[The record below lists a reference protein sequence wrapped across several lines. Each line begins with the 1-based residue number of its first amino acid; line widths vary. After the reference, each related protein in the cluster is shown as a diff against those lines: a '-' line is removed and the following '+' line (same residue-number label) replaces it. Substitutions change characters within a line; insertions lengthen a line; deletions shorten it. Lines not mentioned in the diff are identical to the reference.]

1 MPRIIIEWCWEEA
14 FSKWG
19 FNDGDVIVMTDEGA
33 QAIGEL
39 GYEVEV
45 GAWGVHNEVITSIVK
60 EEDGFDL
67 SGDVLS
73 VIEYNQ
79 FVGADIRNHLP
90 ADLVEHLDRT
100 FPDDKESGYPWGL
113 ASYA

>member
-1 MPRIIIEWCWEEA
+1 MPRIIIEWSWEEA

-19 FNDGDVIVMTDEGA
+19 FNDGDGFVMTVEVA
-33 QAIGEL
+33 KAIREL

-45 GAWGVHNEVITSIVK
+45 GAWGVHNTVITSIVK

-67 SGDVLS
+67 SGDVLAE
-73 VIEYNQ
+73 IEYNQ
-79 FVGADIRNHLP
+79 FDSDDIRNHLP
-90 ADLVEHLDRT
+90 VDLVEHLDRT
-100 FPDDKESGYPWGL
+100 FSDDKESGYPWGL